1 MKLQWPVDVGPAA
14 TKSQAP
20 LAFTLINKTHL
31 EAELTC
37 APNGL
42 NDFVVYGQDMS
53 GLGESSREPRV
64 VAVAPMVGSE
74 APIRVKPLSNPVPVV
89 RAPILTASQSDREP
103 RAMAEAPTESSEAPM
118 RARLPPSTVPEVRA
132 PISVASQSNR
142 EGERQIGVD
151 PMLTVDSNSSR

>member
-1 MKLQWPVDVGPAA
+1 MKLQWPVDVRPAA

-103 RAMAEAPTESSEAPM
+103 RATAEAPAESSEDPM
-118 RARLPPSTVPEVRA
+118 RARLPPSTVPEVCA
-132 PISVASQSNR
+132 PILVASQSNR

-151 PMLTVDSNSSR
+151 PKLTVDSNSSR